1 MFVYAR
7 ARNEVN
13 SRDFVNAMYARARNA
28 VISIACKGSSAVNVV
43 HTRAQQFCN
52 FQGSCGACKGSKCCN
67 FQGLNISQFPRFTA
81 VIS

>member
-1 MFVYAR
+1 MYAR

-43 HTRAQQFCN
+43 HTRAP
-52 FQGSCGACKGSKCCN
+52 KI
-67 FQGLNISQFPRFTA
+67 L
-81 VIS
+81 